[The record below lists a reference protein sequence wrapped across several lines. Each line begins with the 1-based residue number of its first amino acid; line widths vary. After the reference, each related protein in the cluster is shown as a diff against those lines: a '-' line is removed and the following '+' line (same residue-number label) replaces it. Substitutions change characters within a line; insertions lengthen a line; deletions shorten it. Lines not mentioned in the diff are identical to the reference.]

1 MNKLPPDIFVNL
13 NELRL
18 LEKMAGGF
26 SFLARKQRVKS
37 ILGGKHTSKL
47 RGRGLDFEEVRAY
60 THGDDIR
67 NIDWK
72 VTART
77 KKTHTKVF
85 TEEKERPVFI
95 VVDQSASMFFGSR
108 KYTKS
113 VVAAKLAAL
122 AAFRVIKDGDRI
134 GGMVFGNNNS
144 EIILPK
150 RDRKNIMLFLHKI
163 EEMNHELKNAQ
174 NIEFSSA
181 LKNAIIKINN
191 IVTHDFL
198 VLIISDFM
206 RYHPDTIKSIISL
219 AKHNNIML
227 AKITDP
233 IETFLPEEKIIA
245 GNSSKQI
252 LLNGKSSHESRNYS
266 SLYHSR
272 LQEFENKMKQYRIP
286 LLNFNT
292 YEEVDSQLKEIL
304 KSKNR

>member
-13 NELRL
+13 SELRL
-18 LEKMAGGF
+18 LEKMADGF

-37 ILGGKHTSKL
+37 ILGGKHSSKL

-60 THGDDIR
+60 AYGDDIR

-134 GGMVFGNNNS
+134 GGMVFGNNKS

-150 RDRKNIMLFLHKI
+150 RDRKNVMLFLRKI
-163 EEMNHELKNAQ
+163 EEMNHELRYVQ

-181 LKNAIIKINN
+181 LKSAIMKLHN

-198 VLIISDFM
+198 VLIISDFT
-206 RYHPDTIKSIISL
+206 RYHTDTIKAIISNS
-219 AKHNNIML
+219 KHNNIML
-227 AKITDP
+227 AKVTDP
-233 IETFLPEEKIIA
+233 LEKFLPEEKIIA
-245 GNSSKQI
+245 GNLSKQI
-252 LLNGKSSHESRNYS
+252 LLNGKSSHESRMYS
-266 SLYHSR
+266 SLYNSR
-272 LQEFENKMKQYRIP
+272 LQEFENKLKQYNVP

-304 KSKNR
+304 KSKNQ